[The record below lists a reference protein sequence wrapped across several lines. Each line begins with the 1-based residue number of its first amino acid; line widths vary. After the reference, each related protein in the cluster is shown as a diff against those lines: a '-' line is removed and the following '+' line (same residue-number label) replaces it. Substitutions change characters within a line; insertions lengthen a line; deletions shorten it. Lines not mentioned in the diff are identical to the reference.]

1 MKLIKMD
8 GVLLAI
14 IVGIVIVLIIK
25 SKWLNN
31 SLKRQ
36 IGFI

>member
-8 GVLLAI
+8 GILLAI